1 MRIQSPVLFHLVL
14 LKSCSFSN
22 VFVCIFRQ
30 DNFKPYQ
37 NIVPLI
43 GIDRVYEIG
52 KQFRNEGI
60 DMTHNPEFTT
70 CEFYMAYADY
80 NDLVEITEKLIS
92 GMVMAIFGSYKV
104 GCTQLQILVPI
115 TSRGLLYIVLGD
127 ASQFCS
133 GFVSHFY
140 HHLFPPHFT
149 VVCSCLNPRFPPV
162 VIVLSKLNT
171 GTTVVAISLER

>member
-22 VFVCIFRQ
+22 DFVCIFRQ

-80 NDLVEITEKLIS
+80 NWRSQRSSSPAWSWPSLDPTRLVVHNFKSWYLS
-92 GMVMAIFGSYKV
+92 LPGVY
-104 GCTQLQILVPI
+104 CIL
-115 TSRGLLYIVLGD
+115 SWAMHHSSVL
-127 ASQFCS
+127 
-133 GFVSHFY
+133 V
-140 HHLFPPHFT
+140 LFPISIITFFPHILLLS
-149 VVCSCLNPRFPPV
+149 VPV
-162 VIVLSKLNT
+162 
-171 GTTVVAISLER
+171 